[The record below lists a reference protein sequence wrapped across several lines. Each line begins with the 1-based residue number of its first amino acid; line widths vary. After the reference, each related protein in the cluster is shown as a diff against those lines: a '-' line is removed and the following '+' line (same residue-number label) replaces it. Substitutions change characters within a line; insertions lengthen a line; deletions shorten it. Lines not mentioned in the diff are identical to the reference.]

1 MRSVTRESIRYN
13 RLVLD
18 GDALLADLNPPQ
30 REAVTAGDGPLLV
43 LAGAGSGKTRV
54 IAHRIAWL
62 LGVRGVHP
70 KNVLAGT
77 FTNKAAGEMARRVA
91 ELVAPGGIRAP
102 LIATFHSA
110 CVRILRQHIRHI
122 GYPPHFTIYD
132 EDDRLQL
139 VKECMRELDMTDRT
153 WTPASI
159 VQRISAAKN
168 QMVALEEVERAARG
182 PREERIAALFR
193 RYQERLAQAAAVDFD
208 DLLLLT
214 VRLLTEAP
222 EVLAWYRGLW
232 THVLVDEYQDTNRA

>member
-1 MRSVTRESIRYN
+1 MACPVSQPPARESIRYN

-70 KNVLAGT
+70 KNVLAVT
-77 FTNKAAGEMARRVA
+77 FTNKAAGEMARRVEA
-91 ELVAPGGIRAP
+91 LLAPIGIQAP

-110 CVRILRQHIRHI
+110 CVRILRAHIRHI

-139 VKECMRELDMTDRT
+139 VKECMRELDMMDRT
-153 WTPASI
+153 WTPASKI
-159 VQRISAAKN
+159 G
-168 QMVALEEVERAARG
+168 RA
-182 PREERIAALFR
+182 
-193 RYQERLAQAAAVDFD
+193 
-208 DLLLLT
+208 
-214 VRLLTEAP
+214 
-222 EVLAWYRGLW
+222 
-232 THVLVDEYQDTNRA
+232 HV